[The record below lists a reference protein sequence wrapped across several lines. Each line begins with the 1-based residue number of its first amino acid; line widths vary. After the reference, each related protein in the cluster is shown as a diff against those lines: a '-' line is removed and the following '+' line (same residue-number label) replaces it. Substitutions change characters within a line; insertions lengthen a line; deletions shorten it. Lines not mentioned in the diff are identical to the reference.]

1 MFARK
6 ITQKITYEGKIA
18 VRSEKNW
25 TLTTNFMK
33 QTLIILHGKKQ
44 ISLYLSN

>member
-18 VRSEKNW
+18 LTSEKKW

-33 QTLIILHGKKQ
+33 QTLISLHGKEQ
-44 ISLYLSN
+44 IFI